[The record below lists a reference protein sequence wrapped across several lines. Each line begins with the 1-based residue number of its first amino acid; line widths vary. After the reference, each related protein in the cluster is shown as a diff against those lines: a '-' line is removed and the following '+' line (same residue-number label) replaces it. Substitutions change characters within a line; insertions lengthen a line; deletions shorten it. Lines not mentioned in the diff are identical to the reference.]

1 MRQLLRFSAETAGG
15 QGSTREC
22 VVVEREKGQSM
33 TRERIAMWIV
43 LGLIALTALFNNY
56 LLHHIEDQIDGLQT
70 EQQR

>member
-1 MRQLLRFSAETAGG
+1 
-15 QGSTREC
+15 
-22 VVVEREKGQSM
+22 M